1 MGKMDEMSGMNDR
14 KHLDIQI
21 LRQAA
26 GWGTPAYVFDLD
38 AFALRIRHM
47 KEILGQDIKIIY
59 AMKANPFFTRT
70 AAQEA
75 DGLEVCS
82 PGEYAICQR
91 AGVPP
96 EKIVLSGVNKEAAH
110 IREVVGGVG
119 SCGAAVGNP
128 GPAAGSPGPDT
139 YTAESLSQLALL
151 ESCAAQAQGS
161 PLRVLL
167 RLTSGNQFGMDEETI
182 LSVIQ
187 RRNAY
192 PHLHFTGLQYYSG
205 TQKKQSG
212 KIHKELERLDALL
225 ARIRDELQYEIRE
238 LEYGPGFH
246 IPYFEGESPVDE
258 DAMLA
263 DFRAALDAMAFKG
276 SISLEAGRFLA
287 APCGSYVTRVVDTKQ
302 NQGQDYCIVDG
313 GINHVNYYGQ
323 AMAMKI
329 PAIRHLPQSIS
340 QGMPAD
346 HIPGEN
352 TQWTVC
358 GSLCTSGDMLVK
370 NLPLSGLRTGDMLV
384 FDRIGAYAVTEGI
397 YLFLSRGLPAV
408 LTYERETGLKL
419 VRGALP
425 TSPINDGSI
434 QYFEDCIKKENS

>member
-139 YTAESLSQLALL
+139 YTAESLSQLYGFRRTLRH
-151 ESCAAQAQGS
+151 SCGYRLFPGS
-161 PLRVLL
+161 W
-167 RLTSGNQFGMDEETI
+167 
-182 LSVIQ
+182 
-187 RRNAY
+187 
-192 PHLHFTGLQYYSG
+192 
-205 TQKKQSG
+205 
-212 KIHKELERLDALL
+212 
-225 ARIRDELQYEIRE
+225 
-238 LEYGPGFH
+238 
-246 IPYFEGESPVDE
+246 
-258 DAMLA
+258 
-263 DFRAALDAMAFKG
+263 
-276 SISLEAGRFLA
+276 RF
-287 APCGSYVTRVVDTKQ
+287 
-302 NQGQDYCIVDG
+302 
-313 GINHVNYYGQ
+313 
-323 AMAMKI
+323 
-329 PAIRHLPQSIS
+329 
-340 QGMPAD
+340 
-346 HIPGEN
+346 
-352 TQWTVC
+352 
-358 GSLCTSGDMLVK
+358 
-370 NLPLSGLRTGDMLV
+370 
-384 FDRIGAYAVTEGI
+384 
-397 YLFLSRGLPAV
+397 
-408 LTYERETGLKL
+408 
-419 VRGALP
+419 
-425 TSPINDGSI
+425 
-434 QYFEDCIKKENS
+434 